1 MTNVEV
7 VSPTRTGWWSCPQA
21 HTTNDRGLR
30 PRPPRHPTINHEDQP
45 GPFGDGPWREEQ
57 SMKRLVTSAALI
69 AVLVCAGSAL
79 AHGSTV
85 RVSGIQAAGGHA
97 RGRPR
102 RPVRRRGS
110 RDREA
115 PEGAINAMAGS
126 LIGCWYTDTGDLID
140 GTPLPD
146 GVVVVAGTEHFVGC
160 LDISHRGK
168 CTHAD
173 PTGSLALTYTF
184 EAQFSSPSNEIWGG
198 CQHGIVP
205 GMGTGGLAGAA
216 GWLDFTDNVTNG
228 TAAYDGLTSRS
239 PADAE
244 ALTRQQPPPH
254 GLVCPGR
261 CAEQLGSRTCR
272 HVTTRGRDERSR
284 PRTLARI

>member
-1 MTNVEV
+1 
-7 VSPTRTGWWSCPQA
+7 
-21 HTTNDRGLR
+21 
-30 PRPPRHPTINHEDQP
+30 
-45 GPFGDGPWREEQ
+45 
-57 SMKRLVTSAALI
+57 MKRLVTSAALI

-85 RVSGIQAAGGHA
+85 RRVRHPGGPWTRPPVLLATRAA
-97 RGRPR
+97 RPIPR
-102 RPVRRRGS
+102 QGRRR
-110 RDREA
+110 RH
-115 PEGAINAMAGS
+115 NAMTGS
-126 LIGCWYTDTGDLID
+126 LIGCWYTDTGNYID

-146 GVVVVAGTEHFVGC
+146 GVIVIAGTEHFVGC

-184 EAQFSSPSNEIWGG
+184 EAQYSSPTNEIWGG

-228 TAAYDGLTSRS
+228 TAAYHGYITLAGRRSRRS
-239 PADAE
+239 R
-244 ALTRQQPPPH
+244 RQQPPPH
-254 GLVCPGR
+254 D
-261 CAEQLGSRTCR
+261 
-272 HVTTRGRDERSR
+272 HVPPPAR
-284 PRTLARI
+284 PRLPRAMC